1 MKISYDP
8 VKRALTLETRA
19 LDFDDAGKVFAR
31 LHFTIRDNR
40 FDYGEE
46 RYLTLG
52 PLDDRLVVLVWTP
65 RGESRRIISM
75 RHANDREKAGYAF
88 FARDALDR
96 P

>member
-8 VKRALTLETRA
+8 DKRTLTLENRA
-19 LDFDDAGKVFAR
+19 LDFEDAGKVFAR
-31 LHFTIRDNR
+31 LHFTVRDDR

-52 PLDDRLVVLVWTP
+52 PLHDRLVVLVQTP

-75 RHANDREKAGYAF
+75 RHANDREKARYDAYTAG
-88 FARDALDR
+88 ALDR